1 MEQFNT
7 LVNDK
12 LGWMHENK
20 YVLPFVIAFL
30 GMYGALARPK
40 IPSYIEKLFQNTIFR
55 LVVIS
60 YVIYRGNSDPQLSLT
75 IVAVFLLIM
84 HSINKKS
91 IEGMAKMTGSGA
103 KKLPIQPTPDGGS
116 CNSLSCT

>member
-12 LGWMHENK
+12 LGWIHENK

-40 IPSYIEKLFQNTIFR
+40 IPTYIEKLFQNTIFR

-91 IEGMAKMTGSGA
+91 IEGLCDRECRLKNKQNKQDAMARRNK
-103 KKLPIQPTPDGGS
+103 DGRI
-116 CNSLSCT
+116 

>member
-91 IEGMAKMTGSGA
+91 IEGMCTTQQCRKDAKAAAQAAAIKGA
-103 KKLPIQPTPDGGS
+103 ADS
-116 CNSLSCT
+116 N